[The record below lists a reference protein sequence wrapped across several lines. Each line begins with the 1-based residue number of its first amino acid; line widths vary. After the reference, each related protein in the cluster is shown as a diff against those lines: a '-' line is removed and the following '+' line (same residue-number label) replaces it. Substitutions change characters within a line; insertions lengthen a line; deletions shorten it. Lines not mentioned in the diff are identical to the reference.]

1 MSFRMSPIG
10 FVSEILVQVN
20 AIRQELLGQHPPATL
35 FHYTSLQGVLG
46 ITSSRIVRAMSVA
59 SLRDSSEIH
68 YGVNLVETEV
78 ERKSHEEISQA
89 AKAILG
95 QLGAELRSRISR
107 TFVACFCASPASEF
121 HWALYGP
128 YCLRFETDGNRE
140 PLLGVSASGTQ
151 VGYFKAIYAETSHQ
165 SAIKRALSAVVAAV
179 ERNTLGVLEGP
190 WAESMIRFLARNASE
205 LLLDII
211 VSFKKAEF
219 WRDEEWRLVVRPN
232 SALSS
237 SAPDM
242 ADRNFDILVRRET
255 REYVELQ
262 IIRLPMLFQNLALR
276 SPIPFVAVVQSPF
289 LNDSSELNIIER
301 VLNKNC
307 RTDISV
313 TRAPNPNSQM

>member
-1 MSFRMSPIG
+1 MSFRMAPIG
-10 FVSEILVQVN
+10 FVNDILSQVN
-20 AIRQELLGQHPPATL
+20 AIRQELLGQNPPDTL
-35 FHYTSLQGVLG
+35 FHYTTLQGVVG

-59 SLRDSSEIH
+59 SLKDSSEIH

-89 AKAILG
+89 AKAILS
-95 QLGAELRSRISR
+95 QLGAELKSRISR

-121 HWALYGP
+121 HWDSYGP

-140 PLLGVSASGTQ
+140 PLLRVSVSGAQ
-151 VGYFKAIYAETSHQ
+151 VGYFKAIYAEASQQ
-165 SAIKRALSAVVAAV
+165 SAIKRALSAVIAAV
-179 ERNTLGVLEGP
+179 EQHTLGALEGP

-242 ADRNFDILVRRET
+242 ADRNFDILVKRET
-255 REYVELQ
+255 KEYVELQ
-262 IIRLPMLFQNLALR
+262 IIRPPMLFQSVAMR
-276 SPIPFVAVVQSPF
+276 SPVPFAAVVQSPF
-289 LNDSSELNIIER
+289 RNDSRELNIIER
-301 VLNKNC
+301 VLNKNY
-307 RTDISV
+307 RADISV
-313 TRAPNPNSQM
+313 KRAPNPNL